1 MHRERDMREK
11 VIVRFAAS
19 ERQTFPHHV
28 DDLVMNLD
36 RLTYPFQ

>member
-11 VIVRFAAS
+11 VIVRFAGS

-28 DDLVMNLD
+28 DDLVTKLD
-36 RLTYPFQ
+36 RFPYPLQ